1 VSPVSAS
8 TDFATR
14 TLLEKHGLK
23 PITDVPIVQI
33 GGMPE
38 IAAALSN
45 GAIAA
50 GPLSYRMAY
59 VAQQNGV
66 KRLANMAKRASPLF
80 MSA

>member
-1 VSPVSAS
+1 
-8 TDFATR
+8 
-14 TLLEKHGLK
+14 
-23 PITDVPIVQI
+23 VPIVQI